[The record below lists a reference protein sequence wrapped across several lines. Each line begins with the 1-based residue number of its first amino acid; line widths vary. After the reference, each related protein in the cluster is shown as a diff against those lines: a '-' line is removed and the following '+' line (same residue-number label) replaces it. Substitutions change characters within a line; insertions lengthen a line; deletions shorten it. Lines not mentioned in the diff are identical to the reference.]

1 MADANYDLQEKNE
14 QLGRENQRLR
24 ENEVDLKA
32 EVEKVRKLR
41 LRKDRSQMELIEQR
55 TRSEPVFE
63 GVAYS

>member
-1 MADANYDLQEKNE
+1 M
-14 QLGRENQRLR
+14 GRENQRLR
-24 ENEVDLKA
+24 ENEADLKA